1 MRAEGDGLG
10 RRPPLLVVAAVTAG
24 LVAVSALGGWWA
36 RAGGPRAQP
45 EDPQSLA
52 GAFLFAAGALRAR
65 QSSEGYWRTP
75 VTPRPAFERA
85 TPELN
90 VFTPALIVDLLDPVA
105 RETGLHDA
113 LERAR
118 GYLRH
123 QIEATGLVHYHG
135 DPGPVDGSRR
145 GCEMPPDS
153 DDTALV
159 WRIAPKHDLAL
170 LRSALQTL
178 ARHRDDAGLYP
189 TYLADQAAY
198 RCFYSKYA
206 GHGLNRPDVG
216 VEMHVYLLL
225 AKHDPEAADR
235 LCRALQPRMA
245 DDRIWVW
252 YTVAPLVP
260 LLREADLAGSGC
272 PVRVPERRLR
282 TEIAGQQAYLTQARL
297 LRSLL
302 LNEGPRPSPGPILR
316 ALREGAQAGF
326 ATVSRTPPLLYHND
340 PSATPSHYHWSE
352 DVGYALWLRL
362 YVEGARRWGE
372 ALPLPTRPAETR

>member
-1 MRAEGDGLG
+1 MDRGF
-10 RRPPLLVVAAVTAG
+10 RPIVLAAVVAGLAAVLTLAP
-24 LVAVSALGGWWA
+24 WWA
-36 RAGGPRAQP
+36 TAGGPRTQP
-45 EDPQSLA
+45 EDPHSLGA
-52 GAFLFAAGALRAR
+52 AFLLAADALRVR

-75 VTPRPAFERA
+75 VTPRPVFERA

-105 RETGLHDA
+105 RETGLHDV

-118 GYLRH
+118 GYLRR

-145 GCEMPPDS
+145 GCEMPADS

-159 WRIAPKHDLAL
+159 WRIAPKDDLAL
-170 LRSALQTL
+170 LRSALQAL

-189 TYLADQAAY
+189 TYLADEAAY

-252 YTVAPLVP
+252 YTVAPLLP

-272 PVRVPERRLR
+272 LVRVPERRLR
-282 TEIAGQQAYLTQARL
+282 TEVPGQQAYLTQTRL

-302 LNEGPRPSPGPILR
+302 LSEGPRPSPEPFLR
-316 ALREGAQAGF
+316 ALRGVAQGGF
-326 ATVSRTPPLLYHND
+326 VMVSRTPPLLYHND
-340 PSATPSHYHWSE
+340 LSATPAHYHWSE

-362 YVEGARRWGE
+362 YVEAARRWGE
-372 ALPLPTRPAETR
+372 PLPLPTRPARTR

>member
-1 MRAEGDGLG
+1 MGAEGDGLG
-10 RRPPLLVVAAVTAG
+10 RRSRLIVVAAVTAG

-45 EDPQSLA
+45 EDPHSLA
-52 GAFLFAAGALRAR
+52 GAFLFAADALRAR

-118 GYLRH
+118 GHLRH

-135 DPGPVDGSRR
+135 DPGAVDGS
-145 GCEMPPDS
+145 
-153 DDTALV
+153 
-159 WRIAPKHDLAL
+159 
-170 LRSALQTL
+170 
-178 ARHRDDAGLYP
+178 DDAGLYP
-189 TYLADQAAY
+189 TYLADQAEY

-282 TEIAGQQAYLTQARL
+282 TEIPGQEAYLTQARL

-302 LNEGPRPSPGPILR
+302 LNEGRRPSPGPILR
-316 ALREGAQAGF
+316 ALREGAQGGF

-340 PSATPSHYHWSE
+340 LSATPSHYHWSE

-362 YVEGARRWGE
+362 YVEAARRWGE
-372 ALPLPTRPAETR
+372 ALPLPTRPALTR